1 VRDKT
6 TYINVAFYLVRLV
19 KRSNNG
25 CPLYKLEL
33 IVCVSKQTKENKMTG
48 LTALKLTAIKKPT
61 QIPQVLQRRLKLSK
75 RLWEQIELAKAEQGG
90 TTFSVQKFRSYT
102 DKESGLRKQIET
114 NKRLKSWWFVGD
126 NGKLAIAVRYGARVL
141 ELAKGKYA
149 VEIST
154 ANDLVSTL
162 QIIKSAVEAGELD
175 EAIDVAANKLRS
187 GFTK

>member
-1 VRDKT
+1 V
-6 TYINVAFYLVRLV
+6 Y
-19 KRSNNG
+19 
-25 CPLYKLEL
+25 
-33 IVCVSKQTKENKMTG
+33 KQTKTGTAMTTF
-48 LTALKLTAIKKPT
+48 TALKLTATKKPT
-61 QIPQVLQRRLKLSK
+61 QVPQVQQRRLKLSK
-75 RLWEQIELAKAEQGG
+75 RLWEQIELAKAEQSG

-102 DKESGLRKQIET
+102 DKESGVRKQIET

-149 VEIST
+149 VEVAT

-162 QIIKSAVEAGELD
+162 QVIKSAVEAGELD

>member
-1 VRDKT
+1 
-6 TYINVAFYLVRLV
+6 
-19 KRSNNG
+19 
-25 CPLYKLEL
+25 
-33 IVCVSKQTKENKMTG
+33 MTV
-48 LTALKLTAIKKPT
+48 LTALKLTATKKPT
-61 QIPQVLQRRLKLSK
+61 QVPQVQQRRLKLSK
-75 RLWEQIELAKAEQGG
+75 RLWEQIELAKAEQSG

-102 DKESGLRKQIET
+102 DKESGVRKQIEI

-149 VEIST
+149 VEVST